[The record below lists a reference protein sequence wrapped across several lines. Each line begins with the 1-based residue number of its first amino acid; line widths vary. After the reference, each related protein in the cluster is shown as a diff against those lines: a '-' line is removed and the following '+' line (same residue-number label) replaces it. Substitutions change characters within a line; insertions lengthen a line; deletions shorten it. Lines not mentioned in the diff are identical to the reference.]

1 MPNGLGLG
9 WVRLGW
15 LARLIIIFIKDNIF
29 ARSWRAF
36 NLVLA
41 ERSERGRKKKGKAKK
56 REERGRGKGKERK
69 RRGISSGQGVRAS
82 GENWSSSPK

>member
-1 MPNGLGLG
+1 MVFDKGPRNLPNGLGLG
-9 WVRLGW
+9 WARLGW

-56 REERGRGKGKERK
+56 REEEERNLERTGRARER
-69 RRGISSGQGVRAS
+69 
-82 GENWSSSPK
+82 